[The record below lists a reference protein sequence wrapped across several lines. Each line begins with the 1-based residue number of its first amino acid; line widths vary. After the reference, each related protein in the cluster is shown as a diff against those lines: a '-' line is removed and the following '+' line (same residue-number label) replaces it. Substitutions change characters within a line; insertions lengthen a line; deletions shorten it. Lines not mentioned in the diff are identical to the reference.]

1 MLHKQLPDTSF
12 PEKGIFPLRVFPI
25 RRRDVIIVL
34 MRFLVVEDEE
44 KVARFVRRALEEESY
59 AVDAVGDG
67 EAAIDQIEVVPYDLI
82 ILDLTLP
89 KKGGLEVL
97 QWLRQKG
104 LKVPV
109 LILTARTG
117 IGDRVKGLDLG
128 ADDYLVKPFAI
139 EEFLARV
146 RALLRRGGVTA
157 PLLQADDLTL
167 DPVTHEVRRAGQK
180 IDLTTKEYALLEYF
194 MRNPNRVLT
203 RSMISEHVWDIHF
216 DTFTNVIDVYV
227 NYLRNKIDRG
237 FKRPLIQTVRGVG
250 YVLKG

>member
-1 MLHKQLPDTSF
+1 
-12 PEKGIFPLRVFPI
+12 
-25 RRRDVIIVL
+25 

-59 AVDAVGDG
+59 AVDVVGDG

-82 ILDLTLP
+82 FLDLTLP

-109 LILTARTG
+109 LILTARTAV
-117 IGDRVKGLDLG
+117 GDRVKGLDLG

-227 NYLRNKIDRG
+227 NYLRNKVDRG

>member
-1 MLHKQLPDTSF
+1 
-12 PEKGIFPLRVFPI
+12 
-25 RRRDVIIVL
+25 

-59 AVDAVGDG
+59 AVDVVGDG
-67 EAAIDQIEVVPYDLI
+67 EAAIDQIEVVPYDMI
-82 ILDLTLP
+82 FLDLTLP

-104 LKVPV
+104 IKVPV
-109 LILTARTG
+109 LILTARTA

-180 IDLTTKEYALLEYF
+180 IELTTKEYALLEYF

-227 NYLRNKIDRG
+227 NYLRNKVDRG

-250 YVLKG
+250 YVLKA